1 MKTQKPKRDST
12 PPEDT
17 RDKLLKAAIQ
27 VFSDH
32 GYEGATVRAICHRAG
47 VNLALVKYHYG
58 DKLAL
63 YRAVVHYAMD
73 LDAQMVL
80 LNRSLKD
87 NADPVDAL
95 RQIVRGVLQRVTE
108 RREKSS
114 LKLRLM
120 LNEVVNPTTVLTSE
134 IEEAVRPMYDQFL
147 AVVGRVLSLPVD
159 HLKTRLCSHSIIG
172 QIEHYVNPRPTL
184 SRLWPEMQMSPE
196 QIEII
201 ANHITDFSLAY
212 LRTVQVKAAIQSA
225 NKSQRKRT

>member
-1 MKTQKPKRDST
+1 MKTRKPKRVSP

-32 GYEGATVRAICHRAG
+32 GYEGATVRAICRRAG

-63 YRAVVHYAMD
+63 YRAVVRYAVD
-73 LDAQMVL
+73 LDAQMML
-80 LNRSLKD
+80 LNRSLKE

-95 RQIVRGVLQRVTE
+95 RQIVRGALE
-108 RREKSS
+108 RLIERKEQSG

-120 LNEVVNPTTVLTSE
+120 LNEVVNPTSVLTTE

-147 AVVGRVLSLPVD
+147 AVVGRVLSLPMD
-159 HLKTRLCSHSIIG
+159 HMKTRLCSHSIIG
-172 QIEHYVNPRPTL
+172 QIEHYVRRRPTL

-196 QIEII
+196 QVEII
-201 ANHITDFSLAY
+201 ANHIADFSLAY
-212 LRTVQVKAAIQSA
+212 LRTAPVKAAIQTA
-225 NKSQRKRT
+225 NKPQRKRT